1 MKKGGEIKINLDFIP
16 ETIQAEIKERI
27 LSGVCPVL
35 LRERQSKGH
44 AELHDL

>member
-27 LSGVCPVL
+27 LSKFSL
-35 LRERQSKGH
+35 
-44 AELHDL
+44 